1 MPHNQNLARLT
12 ALSRQTSLPDAGIY
26 EQWHYE
32 EESKSSPDSREPPS
46 HVIRSY
52 LIGLIIAPIAFVS
65 LTVIGYICEESN
77 DTIGFPMKIV
87 GLTLLGVYFFMT
99 GTLAVIATR
108 EFYKGKGAVYWAT
121 YEFSGSKWFHV
132 CAIAFMMSMLG
143 FALVVAAFILALVEW
158 LKQIL
163 GLFWKKAVMIVRR
176 REKMQTTAYES
187 LVYVKKTLA
196 L

>member
-1 MPHNQNLARLT
+1 MLHTSSLVRLAQKHHQHGRQLTKMPHNQNSARLT

-52 LIGLIIAPIAFVS
+52 LIGLIIAPVAFVS

-132 CAIAFMMSMLG
+132 CAIAFMTSMLG
-143 FALVVAAFILALVEW
+143 FALVVAAFILALVE
-158 LKQIL
+158 
-163 GLFWKKAVMIVRR
+163 
-176 REKMQTTAYES
+176 
-187 LVYVKKTLA
+187 
-196 L
+196 

>member
-1 MPHNQNLARLT
+1 MLHNQNSARLT

-32 EESKSSPDSREPPS
+32 EESKSSPDSRDPPS

-132 CAIAFMMSMLG
+132 CAIAFMISMLG
-143 FALVVAAFILALVEW
+143 FALVVAAFILALVE
-158 LKQIL
+158 
-163 GLFWKKAVMIVRR
+163 
-176 REKMQTTAYES
+176 
-187 LVYVKKTLA
+187 
-196 L
+196 